1 MACHFLTTQV
11 FDLVWGPGILRG
23 LIKAAHVRLREFI
36 YFVHAALSRF
46 HKFINLQNLE
56 LDPANDWLPMLRAD
70 AGVP

>member
-1 MACHFLTTQV
+1 MFARANIV
-11 FDLVWGPGILRG
+11 
-23 LIKAAHVRLREFI
+23 
-36 YFVHAALSRF
+36 YFVRAALSRF